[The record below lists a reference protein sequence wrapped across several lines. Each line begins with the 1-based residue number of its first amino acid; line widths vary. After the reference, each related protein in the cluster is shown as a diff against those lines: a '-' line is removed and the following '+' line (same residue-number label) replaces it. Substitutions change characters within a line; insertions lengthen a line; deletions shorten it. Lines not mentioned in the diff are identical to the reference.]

1 MGKGLKKFL
10 AMVGVISLASGMGA
24 LSCSADETANK
35 GASTINPNTVPTGKA
50 VNEGA
55 STINPNT
62 VPTGKAANKDTN
74 IISSNTAN
82 TGETANI
89 STVPGKK
96 GLSNLAVAGIIA
108 GGVAIVSASIALI
121 VKIMLLNGD
130 DSEN

>member
-24 LSCSADETANK
+24 LSCSADKTDNK
-35 GASTINPNTVPTGKA
+35 AVNTINPNTVPTGKTDDK
-50 VNEGA
+50 GA
-55 STINPNT
+55 NIMSLKT
-62 VPTGKAANKDTN
+62 VD
-74 IISSNTAN
+74 
-82 TGETANI
+82 ETPNI